1 MIIFTLALGILIG
14 GFLGAIGTF
23 LFIKETRIDYEFI
36 PEDEEKPVVRE
47 SKKDIDIPD
56 PCEDK
61 DINEI
66 IEEEIRYGGF

>member
-36 PEDEEKPVVRE
+36 PEDEKKPEIRE
-47 SKKDIDIPD
+47 AKKDIDIDD
-56 PCEDK
+56 PWDDK

-66 IEEEIRYGGF
+66 IEEEIKYGGF